1 MCRKHRD
8 KWAAV
13 VTGSCTVFSERLGL
27 RAGRVDVEVHGC
39 NEVNIRDASGDDLFD
54 SGMTKRND

>member
-8 KWAAV
+8 KWAAMV
-13 VTGSCTVFSERLGL
+13 MGCCTVFSERLGL

-39 NEVNIRDASGDDLFD
+39 NEANIRHAEMIYLIAE
-54 SGMTKRND
+54 